1 MAPPLPQNPPSPP
14 PKTAE
19 AATLGVKPVRSWRRR
34 FAGVAL
40 FLVLAFLVGRGVQQ
54 LGAQFASRPEPAGFV
69 RGVVQGALMPMS
81 LPNLIL
87 GRDVIIY
94 AERNTGVSY
103 KLGYTLGVN
112 VCGLIFFGFFFR
124 RRQRRKQGGSA
135 AP

>member
-1 MAPPLPQNPPSPP
+1 
-14 PKTAE
+14 
-19 AATLGVKPVRSWRRR
+19 VKPVRSWQRR
-34 FAGVAL
+34 FTGVAL

-54 LGAQFASRPEPAGFV
+54 LGARFAARPEPAGFA
-69 RGVVQGALMPMS
+69 RGVVQGALMPMA

-94 AERNTGVSY
+94 AERNTGVGY

-124 RRQRRKQGGSA
+124 RRQRRNRGGSA